1 MKKLFQNFIFTLICH
16 CSFSQDSI
24 CASLWLN
31 ACLPWPPAVVREPC
45 LTWSQC
51 QAVHNLVSV
60 RSGSARPSPTLVL
73 ILGLSEDPALNS
85 SCNTGKRSNWGIFR
99 IINSDEQPS
108 HSPSRLPLQSLPPSL
123 TPRLFP
129 DLSIFFIL
137 WVFSLFSY
145 PDFFGC
151 FRVEEAS
158 RQ

>member
-1 MKKLFQNFIFTLICH
+1 MKKLFQTLIFTLICH

-45 LTWSQC
+45 PTCSQC

-60 RSGSARPSPTLVL
+60 CSGSARPGPTLVL

-108 HSPSRLPLQSLPPSL
+108 HSPSRLPLQSYSLHLSLPHFFLIYPFFLYCGFFSPL
-123 TPRLFP
+123 LLPRLP
-129 DLSIFFIL
+129 RLL
-137 WVFSLFSY
+137 Q
-145 PDFFGC
+145 G
-151 FRVEEAS
+151 
-158 RQ
+158 